1 VVPTSDEDGS
11 FAKPNGESAEEEDDN
26 VDNVVIDN
34 TEVNL

>member
-11 FAKPNGESAEEEDDN
+11 FAEPNGESVEEEDDN
-26 VDNVVIDN
+26 EDNAVIDN